1 MHSSNSGA
9 VSALGPPKQRREEQ
23 HLSKTT
29 AATASPPKAPEPAPV
44 LTPSA
49 QAAQALN
56 SQAGMMKVVALLQE
70 LLTLTSERM
79 QVRVTSGAVKTC
91 C

>member
-1 MHSSNSGA
+1 
-9 VSALGPPKQRREEQ
+9 
-23 HLSKTT
+23 
-29 AATASPPKAPEPAPV
+29 
-44 LTPSA
+44 
-49 QAAQALN
+49 
-56 SQAGMMKVVALLQE
+56 MMKVVALLQE